1 MKAMFWSAAENGKV
15 QCELCPVN
23 CVLSEN
29 QTGPCSTRANHSG
42 QMVALQYGKIVACAI
57 DPIEK
62 KSLRKFHPGEMI
74 YSIAGQG
81 CNLHCAFCQNWQIS
95 QQCSSVTTEMSPQ
108 QVVDGAIESGSFGI
122 AYTYSEPLVWYEFV
136 LDTAQLAHEAGLEN
150 VLVTNGFINDEP
162 LQRILPLIAAANID
176 LKSIEDSFYKK
187 ICKAGVE
194 PVKNTIRTM
203 YNHGVHVEVTNLII
217 PGYNDSKEQV
227 LGIVDFI
234 ADIDPK
240 IPLHLSAYY
249 PAYNF
254 DAPRT
259 SPDKIKS
266 LVELASTR
274 LKNVYSGNI

>member
-1 MKAMFWSAAENGKV
+1 MKAMFWSVAEDGKV
-15 QCELCPVN
+15 QCELCPIN

-29 QTGPCSTRANHSG
+29 QTGPCSTRANHNG
-42 QMVALQYGKIVACAI
+42 QMDALQYGKIVACAI

-62 KSLRKFHPGEMI
+62 KSLRKFHSGEMI
-74 YSIAGQG
+74 FSIAGQG
-81 CNLHCAFCQNWQIS
+81 CNLHCAFCQNWLIS
-95 QQCSSVTTEMSPQ
+95 QQCESVTTEMSPE
-108 QVVDGAIESGSFGI
+108 QVVQGAVKSGSFGI

-136 LDTAQLAHEAGLEN
+136 YNTAKLAHYAGLEN
-150 VLVTNGFINDEP
+150 VLVTNGFINEEP
-162 LQRILPLIAAANID
+162 LQKILPLIDAANID

-203 YNHGVHVEVTNLII
+203 YNHGVHIEVTNLII
-217 PGYNDSKEQV
+217 PGHNDSKEQV
-227 LGIVDFI
+227 SGVVNFL
-234 ADIDPK
+234 ADIDPE

-274 LKNVYSGNI
+274 LRNVYPGNI